1 MRVTVFSVLISLAT
15 SALALNLP
23 DHLIK
28 RQEAASQTLDDPAIL
43 NFALTLEH
51 LENAFYSQGLKNY
64 SSSDFAS
71 ASGLGKITYNNIQE
85 IGSDE
90 ANHVELLTGALSAAG
105 ATPVKACTYKFP
117 ATDANSFLGLAQV
130 LEGVGVSAY
139 IGAAQYIANPAYL
152 EVAASILTVEA
163 RHNAFIRL
171 ANGYSPFPSPYDTGL
186 SPRAIVSLAG
196 SFFASCPDGSAPT
209 IQPFPAATL
218 TSSNATL
225 GSTLS
230 VSVNSTVT
238 ANQSTIYCAFA
249 SGVQTAFSTYSNGS
263 CTLPSQNVTGGQ
275 VYGLITNAM
284 NISDASTLAGPFILN
299 VDTANN
305 TVSGNKASNDA
316 SVNAKSAGV
325 KTMVGG
331 AASALALVASLLV

>member
-23 DHLIK
+23 EHLIK
-28 RQEAASQTLDDPAIL
+28 RQADATQTLDDPAIL

-71 ASGLGKITYNNIQE
+71 ASGLGKNTYANVQE

-90 ANHVELLTGALSAAG
+90 SNHVELLTGALSAAG
-105 ATPVKACTYKFP
+105 ATPVQACTYKFP
-117 ATDANSFLGLAQV
+117 STDAKSFLGLAQV

-196 SFFASCPDGSAPT
+196 SFFASCPNGSAPT

-218 TSSNATL
+218 TSTNATL
-225 GSTLS
+225 GSTLAIQ
-230 VSVNSTVT
+230 VNSTVI
-238 ANQSTIYCAFA
+238 AGQSTIYCAFA
-249 SGVQTAFSTYSNGS
+249 SGVQSAYSTFTNGS

-275 VYGLITNAM
+275 VYGLLTNAM

-305 TVSGNKASNDA
+305 TITGSSAAKDS
-316 SVNAKSAGV
+316 SIEAKSSGI

-331 AASALALVASLLV
+331 AASAVALLAAVLV